1 MFLLPEKIRFM
12 KIGRYAFILS
22 ILLTVGSLVSIAF
35 KGFNLGLDFTG
46 GTVVEVVFD
55 RAIDLD
61 HLRESFS
68 EQSIDAQVQLMGN
81 ANAVMMRFPPA
92 QVRIV
97 REDSSKEPV
106 LSSQATT
113 QNSENATDKKA
124 ASMQM
129 DGEQVLA
136 LLTRVSPENKA
147 TIKKVDVV
155 GPQVGDE
162 LRDKSGIAMI
172 IALACMCLY
181 VAFRFQYKFS
191 LGALGA
197 LVHDTILT
205 LGFFSFFQLPF
216 DLNVLAAVLGVIGY
230 SLNDTIVVFD
240 RVRENF
246 ALLREETTENIIDIS
261 ITQTLG
267 RTLMTSICTLLVLL
281 AMLILGGDA
290 LFGFSLALT
299 IGIVV
304 GTYSSYYIA
313 SYILILT
320 RLSKDDFFKVVDDS
334 EPFEEHFE

>member
-22 ILLTVGSLVSIAF
+22 ILLTVGSLLSIAF

-92 QVRIV
+92 Q
-97 REDSSKEPV
+97 
-106 LSSQATT
+106 ATP
-113 QNSENATDKKA
+113 QNSENAADKKA

-129 DGEQVLA
+129 GGEQVVA
-136 LLTRVSPENKA
+136 LLTRASPENKA
-147 TIKKVDVV
+147 TIKKIDVV

-191 LGALGA
+191 LGALAA
-197 LVHDTILT
+197 LIHDTILT

-230 SLNDTIVVFD
+230 SLNDTIVIFD

>member
-1 MFLLPEKIRFM
+1 MLSLPEKIRFM
-12 KIGRYAFILS
+12 KIGRYAFVLS
-22 ILLTVGSLVSIAF
+22 IVLTVASLLSIAF

-46 GTVVEVVFD
+46 GTVVEVAFD
-55 RAIDLD
+55 QAVDLEN
-61 HLRESFS
+61 LRESFS

-92 QVRIV
+92 QVRKV
-97 REDSSKEPV
+97 NQEP
-106 LSSQATT
+106 LQETTASSQSTH
-113 QNSENATDKKA
+113 QNAENAADKKI
-124 ASMQM
+124 ASTQM
-129 DGEQVLA
+129 SSEQVLA
-136 LLTRVSPENKA
+136 LLTSAFPGHKA
-147 TIKKVDVV
+147 TIKKVDIV

-172 IALACMCLY
+172 VALACMCIY

-191 LGALGA
+191 LGALVA

-246 ALLREETTENIIDIS
+246 SLLREETTENIIDIS

-334 EPFEEHFE
+334 EPFEENFE